1 MAGRRDMQDC
11 CVVTIGF
18 THLLLPAADG
28 LKVLALLRKA
38 AEVERDYGHSQPMFL
53 VGDRPRCELEM
64 VGAKQLRP
72 KSDGLGNARKPLQLS
87 HES

>member
-38 AEVERDYGHSQPMFL
+38 AEVDRDYGGHEIRYI
-53 VGDRPRCELEM
+53 VGERPRCELEM
-64 VGAKQLRP
+64 VSPKQLKP
-72 KSDGLGNARKPLQLS
+72 KIEAPERDRKPLMLG